1 MLWVCATAS
10 STDGASRTCELRDA
24 LGTTATSED
33 ERHRAL
39 LLRATAWAEAVVG
52 RPLLAQVYSESVAA
66 YGGRRLAL
74 RGDDLEI
81 RCTNGG
87 ALYQLGLA
95 DRHGFRRGRLLRSW
109 R

>member
-1 MLWVCATAS
+1 VIGLERPRLTFAVHEDGSLEVTSPWFPAILIHRDVVATA
-10 STDGASRTCELRDA
+10 D
-24 LGTTATSED
+24 
-33 ERHRAL
+33 
-39 LLRATAWAEAVVG
+39 
-52 RPLLAQVYSESVAA
+52 
-66 YGGRRLAL
+66 GRRLVL